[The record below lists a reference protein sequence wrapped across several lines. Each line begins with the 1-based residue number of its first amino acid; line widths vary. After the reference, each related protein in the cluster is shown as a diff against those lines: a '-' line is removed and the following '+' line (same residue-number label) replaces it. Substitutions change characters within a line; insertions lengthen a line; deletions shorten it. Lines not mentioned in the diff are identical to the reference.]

1 MYGTENKNWMIKY
14 LSLLGAEEW
23 ITDAIS
29 ALPTFFC
36 THLHLLKADY
46 WKYLQLPQHYFFFFF
61 WHRNYV
67 GLYVQQ
73 TECIKELIPF
83 KQFSTYDG

>member
-61 WHRNYV
+61 FDTGTMLAYMYSKLNV
-67 GLYVQQ
+67 S
-73 TECIKELIPF
+73 K
-83 KQFSTYDG
+83 S